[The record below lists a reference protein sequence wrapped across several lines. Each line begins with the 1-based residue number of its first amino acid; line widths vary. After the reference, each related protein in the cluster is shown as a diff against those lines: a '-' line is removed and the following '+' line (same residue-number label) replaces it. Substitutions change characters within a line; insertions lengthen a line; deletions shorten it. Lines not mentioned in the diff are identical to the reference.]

1 MARADTYGSL
11 VNEAGEIALSPDGLR
26 EAAFFEAAL
35 KGRRLVLDV
44 GCGPGFPLVLVAPSI
59 GAAVGLDISPGMLA
73 RAAENATI
81 FGLGNVSLIRG
92 VGEALPFLD
101 RTFDGLAAC
110 GSLGSIA
117 DPSCVLSEMARVA
130 VPGAV
135 TVSIEQDFRYRLS
148 EGAPRVRRCLRRD
161 LRPLVLQVV
170 HYLTDPYRIRTERYE
185 LDASTG
191 FGQQLLADSSLR
203 EQERVATD
211 LSPADMPAEVI
222 LDSYY
227 EEERQ
232 FDPHT
237 LRTSFQEAG
246 FEAVEQRVAGSY
258 GVPHIFARLGGEFD
272 PSVACKVTHQEEPG
286 RAP

>member
-1 MARADTYGSL
+1 MRTRPAWESYDWMARAGRYDAL
-11 VNEAGEIALSPDGLR
+11 LNDAGEIALAPDGQR
-26 EAAFFEAAL
+26 EATFFTATLA
-35 KGRRLVLDV
+35 GRKLVLDV
-44 GCGPGFPLVLVAPSI
+44 GCGPGFPLVLVAPRV
-59 GAAVGLDISPGMLA
+59 GVAVGLDISPGMLA
-73 RAAENATI
+73 RAAVNATI
-81 FGLGNVSLIRG
+81 LGLGNVFLIRG
-92 VGEALPFLD
+92 VGEALPFPD

-148 EGAPRVRRCLRRD
+148 EGAPRVERCLRRD

-185 LDASTG
+185 LHANTR
-191 FGQQLLADSSLR
+191 FGQQLLGDSSLR
-203 EQERVATD
+203 QQERVATD
-211 LSPADMPAEVI
+211 LLPADIPSDVI

-227 EEERQ
+227 EEEQQ

-237 LRTSFQEAG
+237 LQTAFRNAG
-246 FEAVEQRVAGSY
+246 FGVVEQHAAESY
-258 GVPHIFARLGGEFD
+258 RVPHIFSIF
-272 PSVACKVTHQEEPG
+272 K
-286 RAP
+286 RA